1 MTIKW
6 KLYLKKKKTEQR
18 RERTERRRESV
29 PGKGVELGEDCIF
42 LEWKEVYRG
51 WSSKKDRRK

>member
-1 MTIKW
+1 MEIILK
-6 KLYLKKKKTEQR
+6 KKKKTEQR

>member
-6 KLYLKKKKTEQR
+6 KLYLKKKK
-18 RERTERRRESV
+18 TERRRESV